1 MFGGFCHNCLM
12 SSDVHSDLDR
22 ATCSAALAAFIAEAR
37 DLRLAAAADPVI
49 ERRRASLRAWQAAR
63 LARTHADLLA
73 SERFGE
79 AAAFFLS
86 DLYGPKDF
94 GERDA
99 ELERILPLMT
109 TLLPVSGLNTMLLA
123 IEVDALSERFDAA
136 MVGVLGAQLDTPEM
150 SDEAYA
156 SAYREVGDRPGRETQ
171 IRLIGETGEALDAF
185 AQKPF
190 VRMALKMMQGPAKMA
205 GLGELQA
212 FLERGFDAFRT
223 MRDVSEFVD
232 SIVSR
237 EREFSAKLFSG
248 GTQLA

>member
-1 MFGGFCHNCLM
+1 M

-212 FLERGFDAFRT
+212 FLERGFDAFRS

-248 GTQLA
+248 GNHTKLHSII

>member
-1 MFGGFCHNCLM
+1 M
-12 SSDVHSDLDR
+12 SSNVHSDLDR

-109 TLLPVSGLNTMLLA
+109 TLLPVSGLAALLLA

-223 MRDVSEFVD
+223 MRDASEFLD
-232 SIVSR
+232 FIVSR

>member
-1 MFGGFCHNCLM
+1 M
-12 SSDVHSDLDR
+12 SSNVHSDLDR

-109 TLLPVSGLNTMLLA
+109 TLLPVSGLAALLLA

-136 MVGVLGAQLDTPEM
+136 MVGVLGAQLDAPEM

-223 MRDVSEFVD
+223 MRDASEFLYF
-232 SIVSR
+232 IVSR
-237 EREFSAKLFSG
+237 EREFSAKLFYG

>member
-1 MFGGFCHNCLM
+1 M
-12 SSDVHSDLDR
+12 HSDLDR

-109 TLLPVSGLNTMLLA
+109 TLLPVSGLAALLLA

-150 SDEAYA
+150 SEEAYA

-223 MRDVSEFVD
+223 MRDASEFLYF
-232 SIVSR
+232 IVSR
-237 EREFSAKLFSG
+237 EREFSAKLFYG

>member
-1 MFGGFCHNCLM
+1 M

-37 DLRLAAAADPVI
+37 DLRLAAGADPVI

-109 TLLPVSGLNTMLLA
+109 TLLPVSGLAALLLA
-123 IEVDALSERFDAA
+123 IEADALSERLDAA
-136 MVGVLGAQLDTPEM
+136 MVGVLGAQLDTPEI

-223 MRDVSEFVD
+223 MRDASEFLYF
-232 SIVSR
+232 IVSR
-237 EREFSAKLFSG
+237 EREFAAKLFPG

>member
-1 MFGGFCHNCLM
+1 M
-12 SSDVHSDLDR
+12 SSNVHSDLDR

-109 TLLPVSGLNTMLLA
+109 TLLPVSGLAALLLA
-123 IEVDALSERFDAA
+123 IEVDALSERLDAA

-223 MRDVSEFVD
+223 MRDASEFLYF
-232 SIVSR
+232 IVSR